1 MNLRLG
7 LLTLLLLTYSILI
20 NAQINKNTVPPEHHA
35 PNREFNMLNI
45 NLSLRF
51 DLINKKLLGEATET
65 LIPLRMHCDSLHLD
79 AVDMKII
86 NIEMNG
92 KDLQYKYD
100 GKELTVA
107 LDKYYN
113 IHDTLTY
120 VINYTTVPK
129 SGVYFILPDSSY
141 PNRVPQIWSQS
152 EMEDA
157 RYWFPCYDYPDDF
170 LTSSVT
176 ATVPDDWTVISNGYL
191 ERVDDDLTTNQK
203 TYYWVEDKPHVI
215 YLISIVAGKYSEIKS
230 KFGEIPVDYYVPA
243 DQIQN
248 AKENFSS
255 TPDILKFYSDVTG
268 QMYPWHKLS
277 ITTVSDFTFGGMENV
292 SAITL
297 TDGTLHN
304 KFAEPQA
311 LSVNLVAHE
320 TAHQWFGD
328 FLTCRNWSNAW
339 LNEGFATFFEALY
352 TRHAYGKDEFN
363 YEMRQKQKAV
373 IHADNQER
381 IPTVYNRYN
390 YPVDLFSIYIYQRG
404 AAILNMMR
412 GMLGDSLFFKSIRHY
427 VQKFKHEN
435 VDTHNF
441 QNAIEEA
448 TGENFYW
455 FFDEWLYKA
464 GHPKFDV
471 SYKYNAHKL
480 LLTLKQTQKVDSLTP
495 VFRMPVDIYIV
506 TPAQK
511 LNKKIWVDSLEN
523 SYSFDISEKP
533 LMVNFDE
540 NNLLLKELKFD
551 KSEDELIYQLKNDP
565 NVDGRIRAAGQLSK
579 LKNESSVQS
588 LIDAMKDDLFYG
600 VRQECAAYLSNF
612 TPDNKIKKALIS
624 ALKDHDLRVVEAAIM
639 TLGKYKEDDV
649 FEQLQELYTNS
660 KNYFVKAAVV
670 SSIAS
675 IDSAKAQPIVNN
687 ALNSNS
693 YHSILMEAGLKAL
706 AKINPEK
713 AFNTALKFSNYGQ
726 PNSLR
731 LTAVRM
737 IVQLDTSKSNA
748 LNLLKKYA
756 ADPLIWV
763 RMQAVVGIGE
773 MGSLSDI
780 AFLKKR
786 KGLEVDGRIID
797 AIDEAINTIMNKGN
811 N

>member
-1 MNLRLG
+1 MNLRYG
-7 LLTLLLLTYSILI
+7 LFFLLFLTCSIVL
-20 NAQINKNTVPPEHHA
+20 NAQVNKNTLPPEQHA

-45 NLSLRF
+45 SLNLHF
-51 DLINKKLLGEATET
+51 DLIEKKLSGEATET
-65 LIPLRMHCDSLHLD
+65 LVPLRMNYDSLHLD
-79 AVDMKII
+79 AVDMKILL
-86 NIEMNG
+86 IEMNG
-92 KDLQYKYD
+92 KDLRYKYD

-107 LDKYYN
+107 LGKYYN
-113 IHDTLTY
+113 IHDTLTL
-120 VINYTTVPK
+120 VINYITIPK

-141 PNRVPQIWSQS
+141 PNRTPQIWSQS

-157 RYWFPCYDYPDDF
+157 RYWFPCHDYPDDF

-176 ATVPDDWTVISNGYL
+176 ATVPEDWTVISNGYL
-191 ERVDDDLTTNQK
+191 KKVDDDPAAKQK
-203 TYYWVEDKPHVI
+203 TFYWVEDKPHVI

-230 KFGEIPVDYYVPA
+230 KFGEIPVNYYVPA

-268 QMYPWHKLS
+268 QIYPWNKLS
-277 ITTVSDFTFGGMENV
+277 LTTVSDFTFGGMENV

-304 KFAEPQA
+304 KFAEPQVS
-311 LSVNLVAHE
+311 SVNLVAHE

-373 IHADNQER
+373 INADNQKR

-390 YPVDLFSIYIYQRG
+390 YPVELFSTYIYPRG

-412 GMLGDSLFFKSIRHY
+412 GILGDSLFFKSIRHY
-427 VQKFKHEN
+427 VQKFKHQN

-441 QNAIEEA
+441 KNAIEEA
-448 TGENFYW
+448 TGENLYW

-480 LLTLKQTQKVDSLTP
+480 LLIVKQTQKVDSLTP

-523 SYSFDISEKP
+523 SYSFDIPEKP
-533 LMVNFDE
+533 LMVNFDK

-565 NVDGRIRAAGQLSK
+565 NLDGRIQAAGQLSK
-579 LKNESSVQS
+579 LKNESAVQS
-588 LIDAMKDDLFYG
+588 LMDAMNDDSFYG

-649 FEQLQELYTNS
+649 FEKLQELYTNN

-675 IDSAKAQPIVNN
+675 IDSAKAQPIINN

-693 YHSILMEAGLKAL
+693 YNNILMEAGLRTL

-713 AFNTALKFSNYGQ
+713 AFNTALKFSKYGQ
-726 PNSLR
+726 PNILR
-731 LTAVRM
+731 LTATHMV
-737 IVQLDTSKSNA
+737 VQLDTSKSNV

-763 RMQAVVGIGE
+763 RMQAVEDIGK

-811 N
+811 S

>member
-7 LLTLLLLTYSILI
+7 LLFFLLLTCSIFI
-20 NAQINKNTVPPEHHA
+20 NAQVNKNTIPPEHHA
-35 PNREFNMLNI
+35 PNREFYLLNI
-45 NLSLRF
+45 ILNLRF

-65 LIPLRMHCDSLHLD
+65 LIPLRMNCDSLHLD
-79 AVDMKII
+79 AVDMKIL
-86 NIEMNG
+86 NIKMNG

-113 IHDTLTY
+113 INDTLTY

-157 RYWFPCYDYPDDF
+157 RYWFPCHDYPDDF

-176 ATVPDDWTVISNGYL
+176 ATVPEDWTVISNGYL
-191 ERVDDDLTTNQK
+191 EKVNDDPATNQK
-203 TYYWVEDKPHVI
+203 TFYWVEDKPHVI

-230 KFGEIPVDYYVPA
+230 KFGEIPVDYYIPA

-268 QMYPWHKLS
+268 QIYPWNKLS
-277 ITTVSDFTFGGMENV
+277 LTTVSDFTFGGMENV

-297 TDGTLHN
+297 TDGTLHK
-304 KFAEPQA
+304 KFAEPQVS
-311 LSVNLVAHE
+311 SVSLIAHE

-363 YEMRQKQKAV
+363 YEMRQKRKAV
-373 IHADNQER
+373 INADNQKR

-390 YPVDLFSIYIYQRG
+390 YPVELFSTYIYPRG

-412 GMLGDSLFFKSIRHY
+412 GILGDSLFFKSIRHY
-427 VQKFKHEN
+427 VQKFKHQN

-441 QNAIEEA
+441 KNAIQEA
-448 TGENFYW
+448 TGENLYW
-455 FFDEWLYKA
+455 FFDEWLFKA

-471 SYKYNAHKL
+471 SYRYNAHKL
-480 LLTLKQTQKVDSLTP
+480 LLTVKQTQKVDSLTP
-495 VFRMPVDIYIV
+495 VFRLPVDIYIV
-506 TPAQK
+506 TPSQK
-511 LNKKIWVDSLEN
+511 LIKKIRVDSLEN
-523 SYSFDISEKP
+523 SYSFDIPEKP

-579 LKNESSVQS
+579 LKNESAVQS
-588 LIDAMKDDLFYG
+588 LIEAMIDAPFYG

-612 TPDNKIKKALIS
+612 TPDNEIKEALIS
-624 ALKDHDLRVVEAAIM
+624 ALNDHDLRVVEAAIM

-649 FEQLQELYTNS
+649 FEKLQALYTNS
-660 KNYFVKAAVV
+660 KNYFVKAAIV

-675 IDSAKAQPIVNN
+675 IDPAKAQPIIKN

-693 YHSILMEAGLKAL
+693 YNNILAQAGLRTL

-713 AFNTALKFSNYGQ
+713 AFNTALKFSKYGQ

-731 LTAVRM
+731 LTAARM
-737 IVQLDTSKSNA
+737 IVKLDT
-748 LNLLKKYA
+748 
-756 ADPLIWV
+756 
-763 RMQAVVGIGE
+763 
-773 MGSLSDI
+773 
-780 AFLKKR
+780 
-786 KGLEVDGRIID
+786 
-797 AIDEAINTIMNKGN
+797 
-811 N
+811 

>member
-7 LLTLLLLTYSILI
+7 LLFLLFLIHSIFI
-20 NAQINKNTVPPEHHA
+20 NAQVNKNTVPPVHHA

-45 NLSLRF
+45 NLNLHF

-65 LIPLRMHCDSLHLD
+65 LIPLRMNCDSLHLD
-79 AVDMKII
+79 AVDMKIL

-100 GKELTVA
+100 GKELAVA
-107 LDKYYN
+107 LGKYYN
-113 IHDTLTY
+113 INDTLTY
-120 VINYTTVPK
+120 VINYETVPK
-129 SGVYFILPDSSY
+129 SGLYFILPDSSY

-157 RYWFPCYDYPDDF
+157 RYWFPCHDYPDDF

-176 ATVPDDWTVISNGYL
+176 ATVPEAWTVISNGYL
-191 ERVDDDLTTNQK
+191 KKVNDDPVTNQK
-203 TYYWVEDKPHVI
+203 TFYWVEDKPHVI

-230 KFGEIPVDYYVPA
+230 KFGEIPVDYYVAA

-268 QMYPWHKLS
+268 QIYPWNKLS
-277 ITTVSDFTFGGMENV
+277 LTTVSDFTFGGMENV

-304 KFAEPQA
+304 KFAEPQVS
-311 LSVNLVAHE
+311 SVSLVAHE

-373 IHADNQER
+373 INADNQKR

-390 YPVDLFSIYIYQRG
+390 YPVELFSTYIYPRG

-412 GMLGDSLFFKSIRHY
+412 GILGDSLFFKSIRHY
-427 VQKFKHEN
+427 VQKFKHQN

-441 QNAIEEA
+441 KNAIEEA
-448 TGENFYW
+448 TGENLYW

-480 LLTLKQTQKVDSLTP
+480 LLIIKQTQKVDSLTP

-523 SYSFDISEKP
+523 SYSFDIPEKP
-533 LMVNFDE
+533 LMVNFDK

-565 NVDGRIRAAGQLSK
+565 NPDGRIQAAGQLSK
-579 LKNESSVQS
+579 LKNESAVQS
-588 LIDAMKDDLFYG
+588 LMDAMNDDSFYG

-649 FEQLQELYTNS
+649 FGKLQELYTNN

-675 IDSAKAQPIVNN
+675 IDSAKAQPIINN

-693 YHSILMEAGLKAL
+693 YNNILMEAGLRTL

-713 AFNTALKFSNYGQ
+713 AFNTALKFSKYGQ

-731 LTAVRM
+731 LTATHM
-737 IVQLDTSKSNA
+737 IVQLDTSKSNV

-763 RMQAVVGIGE
+763 RMQAVEDIGK

-811 N
+811 S